1 MNKTVNGS
9 YEDHDQ
15 AKNVWDDL
23 VGSGIPQDNIFI
35 DEDAKVVK
43 VSIPA
48 EEEREI
54 REIFTRH
61 KLS

>member
-23 VGSGIPQDNIFI
+23 VGSGIPQDNIYI
-35 DEDAKVVK
+35 DEEAKVVK

>member
-9 YEDHDQ
+9 YEDHAQ

-35 DEDAKVVK
+35 DEEAKVVK

-54 REIFTRH
+54 REIFSRH
-61 KLS
+61 RLS